1 MDVGGCGECECVS
14 VRVGGV
20 IVGCLAGRFISL
32 FCGFVEVWVDSMR
45 LRYCMGKG
53 YMRGSWV
60 SGGEARYWGRGVCG
74 ECGVCGVV
82 MW

>member
-45 LRYCMGKG
+45 GCGIIWE
-53 YMRGSWV
+53 RGI
-60 SGGEARYWGRGVCG
+60 
-74 ECGVCGVV
+74 
-82 MW
+82 